1 MGNKKQKPKTERK
14 ALSKLNIRIGKR
26 IKELRKE
33 KGLKQEEFG
42 RLFNLSQN
50 DITNIENGYKNISYS
65 ALVDIANKYGLS
77 TDYFLKENPVKGNN
91 PELQYL
97 CDYIGLSI
105 NTINNLRELKS
116 NNQYANGDNVP
127 IDIIQAI
134 TNQLK
139 INQEI
144 CRDIKAEI
152 RLAHLFLDK
161 AKNDIN
167 KDISDRKDLVKDASD
182 IYNSVMGEIYIIQ
195 NSVSKAI
202 NNYLNIEDVQMQYN
216 SFLEQKRVIIEKIEG
231 EENEEKKS

>member
-1 MGNKKQKPKTERK
+1 MT
-14 ALSKLNIRIGKR
+14 SKDFKGDFTTMSDKNTIRIDRLKKCIDG
-26 IKELRKE
+26 E
-33 KGLKQEEFG
+33 KNRQEIADKIGCDVSLITKHYNGDRNVTIDYLK
-42 RLFNLSQN
+42 
-50 DITNIENGYKNISYS
+50 
-65 ALVDIANKYGLS
+65 KYAKCFKVSSDYLLGLS
-77 TDYFLKENPVKGNN
+77 DAPTSDKD
-91 PELQYL
+91 LQFI
-97 CDYIGLSI
+97 CDYTGLSI

-167 KDISDRKDLVKDASD
+167 RDISDRKDLVNDATD

-216 SFLEQKRVIIEKIEG
+216 IFLEQKRVIIDKIEG